1 MGWLRQR
8 MRGAGIISKREKRVC
23 LKKDGFTEE
32 AAKAKAAQS
41 LLSDTIPDLHCYKC
55 PYCQYWHMSSHNWD
69 GSEFRKGDT
78 GYFQSETGAEHG
90 KG

>member
-8 MRGAGIISKREKRVC
+8 MRGAGIISKRERRVC
-23 LKKDGFTEE
+23 LKKDGFSE
-32 AAKAKAAQS
+32 AAANEKAVQS

-69 GSEFRKGDT
+69 GSPFVKGDN
-78 GYFQSETGAEHG
+78 GYFTNEPC
-90 KG
+90 